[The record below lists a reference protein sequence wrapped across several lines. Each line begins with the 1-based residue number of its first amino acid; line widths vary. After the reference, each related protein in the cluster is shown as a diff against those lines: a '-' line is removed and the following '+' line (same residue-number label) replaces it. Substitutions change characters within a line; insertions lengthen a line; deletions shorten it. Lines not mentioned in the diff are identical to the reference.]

1 MGVIVES
8 KEKAVKICPFVS
20 NTEIAFAQNPL
31 SKEPKM
37 TPKFAPMGCLNKA
50 CMFYNEDY
58 KRCFFEIQTVML
70 TKLVEAQY
78 NVKIKG
84 E

>member
-1 MGVIVES
+1 MES

-20 NTEIAFAQNPL
+20 NTEIAFAQSPL
-31 SKEPKM
+31 KKEPQAV
-37 TPKFAPMGCLNKA
+37 PKFVPMGCLSKA